1 MGWKR
6 SILEGV
12 AWGAARCAAAATAA
26 PRCPRSI
33 FVLRNNDIGDLL
45 VVTPLFDALRRRFPD
60 AEIVAGVGQ
69 WNAELLHGNPHLTDI
84 MVVNA
89 PWHNR
94 ITGTRDPR
102 VALRYV
108 AASPEVR
115 AVRRRNFE
123 IGIDVLGSAFGSLLL
138 MRAGIPWRLGVDG
151 YAGGQT
157 GVQQSIP
164 YDPSEQVGRSALRF
178 AELLGARDLPSS
190 RPQVFLS
197 QAESQEAETLWQAHA
212 VRGQRRIVIAPG
224 GGHPGRVWPVDHFV
238 ELAPRLT
245 HDRHNSL
252 VVIGGPADATTAGR
266 IGAAAGAFD
275 LTGRSTLR
283 QSMAMISRANLVLC
297 NSSFAMHAAAATG
310 VHAIVLLGE
319 QYESARAHAAQ
330 WGHGDLTTVLGC
342 DRERPNIFAP
352 AEVVEV
358 VASTGQLVRFHA

>member
-1 MGWKR
+1 MGWRR

-12 AWGAARCAAAATAA
+12 VWGAARCAPVAAAV
-26 PRCPRSI
+26 PSHPHSI

-69 WNAELLHGNPHLTDI
+69 WNAELLHGNPHLNGI

-94 ITGTRDPR
+94 ITGTRDPG

-108 AASPEVR
+108 AASPEVQ
-115 AVRRRNFE
+115 AVRRRHFD

-157 GVQQSIP
+157 GVQQSIQ
-164 YDPSEQVGRSALRF
+164 YDAAERVGRSALRF
-178 AELLGARDLPSS
+178 AELLGARDLPGS

-197 QAESQEAETLWQAHA
+197 KAESDEAERLWLA
-212 VRGQRRIVIAPG
+212 RTTPGQRRIVIAPG

-238 ELAPRLT
+238 ELARHLT
-245 HDRHNSL
+245 RDRRYSL
-252 VVIGGPADATTAGR
+252 AVIGGPADAPAAGR
-266 IGAAAGAFD
+266 IAAAAGVLD
-275 LTGRSTLR
+275 LAGRSTLR
-283 QSMAMISRANLVLC
+283 QSMAVIARADLVLC
-297 NSSFAMHAAAATG
+297 NSSFAMHAAAASG

-319 QYESARAHAAQ
+319 AFESARAHAAQ
-330 WGHGDLTTVLGC
+330 WGHGDLTTVLGR
-342 DRERPNIFAP
+342 DRQRPNILAP
-352 AEVVEV
+352 AEVIEV
-358 VASTGQLVRFHA
+358 VTKTRDLARLNA